1 MAPNRKGKGMQS
13 QSTSTSR
20 KSNASWN
27 SATDATATILSKQQK
42 EQQKVDMQLNEF
54 QEILDE
60 VQGKMSFTKPFSSW
74 KEIAVAGLALLTLGS
89 LSVIV
94 GIVAGMTISIHYFD
108 DPLFHVDRNGMVI
121 SSQHKVTTYDN
132 EIVARN
138 VLSGSSNLDLGRV
151 EKTTIKGERSVFSL
165 VREAEQMGPELEAR
179 DTGAFRDIFFS
190 PLSIQPTLCPDGYTI
205 GFSNWEMLKT
215 AVREANSL
223 SAERFLRW
231 NEYFSSI
238 ESNEFGAFQDDVLY
252 YEDESIFTICPGVTL
267 KARKGPIFI
276 NSENVVIECEGCTI
290 DVGGTHFSFGPH
302 ARNVFVRGI
311 TFKGAQTSS
320 LTFHHN
326 GVDATFEDCLWICS
340 SSKSKLGPVADV
352 NSTR

>member
-1 MAPNRKGKGMQS
+1 MAPHRKGKGVQS
-13 QSTSTSR
+13 QSTGNGR
-20 KSNASWN
+20 RSNASW
-27 SATDATATILSKQQK
+27 SSSTDANATILSKQQK
-42 EQQKVDMQLNEF
+42 EQQRVDMQLNEF
-54 QEILDE
+54 QDILDE
-60 VQGKMSFTKPFSSW
+60 VQGKTSSTKPFSSW
-74 KEIAVAGLALLTLGS
+74 KEVAVAVLGLLALGF

-108 DPLFHVDRNGMVI
+108 DPLFHLDRNGMVI
-121 SSQHKVTTYDN
+121 SSQHKVTSYDD

-138 VLSGSSNLDLGRV
+138 VLSGSSSLDLGRV
-151 EKTTIKGERSVFSL
+151 EKTTIKGERSVYSL
-165 VREAEQMGPELEAR
+165 VRETEQMGPEFESS
-179 DTGAFRDIFFS
+179 DTGIFRDIFFS
-190 PLSIQPTLCPDGYTI
+190 PLSIQPTVCPDGHTK
-205 GFSNWEMLKT
+205 GFNNWDTLKA
-215 AVREANSL
+215 AVREANAL

-231 NEYFSSI
+231 KEYFSSI
-238 ESNEFGAFQDDVLY
+238 ESHEFGAFQDDVLY
-252 YEDESIFTICPGVTL
+252 YEDESIFRICTGVTL

-276 NSENVVIECEGCTI
+276 NSENVVIECDECTI

-326 GVDATFEDCLWICS
+326 GVDATFEDCTWVCS
-340 SSKSKLGPVADV
+340 SSKSKLGPVADM